1 MKDGSKII
9 LSALNDVPKIKLM
22 LETGMV
28 NLILNK
34 VESGNMTA
42 NNNLLLGAVAV
53 VSRRLGKKIN
63 TKPGRE
69 ETMLKRPMDG

>member
-1 MKDGSKII
+1 
-9 LSALNDVPKIKLM
+9 M

>member
-1 MKDGSKII
+1 
-9 LSALNDVPKIKLM
+9 M

-42 NNNLLLGAVAV
+42 NNNLLLGAAAV

-63 TKPGRE
+63 TKAGRE

>member
-1 MKDGSKII
+1 MKDGSKIR